1 MPFVQIFF
9 TLLISVSI
17 FGQEAPSED
26 VVIFVDKEENSSF
39 VIEDIYKLQ
48 QFLSDNQISS
58 TLVDIQT
65 QGAPKEIAFTPCIV
79 YRNQNGH
86 QFYKGKHTTHNRIL
100 NYIKTV
106 RGLAPEPIDYS
117 EKNVFVWQKEQ
128 AKLIFKIKITP
139 PTGALSKNFNANNF
153 HQKAIEAM
161 KKGFD
166 PARFSEKINVG
177 LSDELFY
184 CNFYP
189 YLSAD
194 GKIFISTELYS
205 HYDCIHPIFKNFDT
219 PHTDVSLKKCMQSAA
234 SEIFEEIKSQIISSE
249 KGDVFYFK
257 DPKTTLKSWDDLQLP
272 KLSKPLKAKSSAI
285 SSQVNF
291 PVSFHDP
298 SKIDSKSPILTFNFP
313 PPLRQYGGELKKIDG
328 RIELNN
334 PRSVLGMQGNFVVD
348 VNSLDMGDPSLNH
361 SVLDNMLLADQ
372 FPAANLRFIK
382 VNSESPEL
390 EIGKITQATIK
401 AELTL
406 MDKIGVVEANAQ
418 FEPIIEDGNL
428 VSLWI
433 NTRFTTEDLKGI
445 YSIDGPDGPK
455 DSNNRIIF
463 KANFILKGISQ

>member
-1 MPFVQIFF
+1 MPFVQILIS
-9 TLLISVSI
+9 LLIGFSTYA
-17 FGQEAPSED
+17 QEAPSED
-26 VVIFVDKEENSSF
+26 VILFVDKKENSAF
-39 VIEDIYKLQ
+39 VIEDIQKLQ
-48 QFLSDNQISS
+48 KYLSDNQISN
-58 TLVDIQT
+58 TLIDIRT
-65 QGAPKEIAFTPCIV
+65 EGAPEEVAYTPCIV

-86 QFYKGKHTTHNRIL
+86 QFYKGKHTTHKRLL

-106 RGLAPEPIDYS
+106 RGLSPEPIDYS

-139 PTGALSKNFNANNF
+139 PTGSISNNFNAENF
-153 HQKAIEAM
+153 EQKAIEAM

-166 PARFSEKINVG
+166 PASFYEKIKVG

-194 GKIFISTELYS
+194 GKIYISTELYS
-205 HYDCIHPIFKNFDT
+205 HYDCIHPIYKNFDA

-257 DPKTTLKSWDDLQLP
+257 DPKTSLKTWDELPLP
-272 KLSKPLKAKSSAI
+272 KLSKPQKTKTI
-285 SSQVNF
+285 TNTGKINF
-291 PVSFHDP
+291 PDTFYDP
-298 SKIDSKSPILTFNFP
+298 KKVDSKSPILTFNFP

-328 RIELNN
+328 RIELSN
-334 PRSVLGMQGNFVVD
+334 PRSIQGMQGNFIVD
-348 VNSLDMGDPSLNH
+348 VNTLDMGDPSLNH

-372 FPAANLRFIK
+372 YPTASLKFVE

-406 MDKIGVVEANAQ
+406 MDKIGIVNASAQ
-418 FEPIIEDGNL
+418 FEPIIEDGNM

-433 NTRFTTEDLKGI
+433 NTRFTTEDLKGS